1 MALRITIVVLI
12 STIISYAH
20 VMSNLEIQTRQQ
32 LDKYIT
38 QRGQRESFIF
48 QLSQDNVKLLSKNIL
63 EEIKKPIAKD
73 LNTEFNNIHFH
84 WDDGTIR
91 NFPQDRPIEEFDS
104 LNFPSSFVGKN
115 IKIDDEHKQ
124 ILLTAYKLVNSYGHA
139 WSNRFA
145 YTYFITPNN
154 SMVVYREEIPWGIQ
168 ANSSLKINEEEYYY
182 TADAKHNP
190 EKKSVLTGLFYDATG
205 NEWMVSALSP
215 AYDKKNNLIGVSG
228 QDIVLS
234 DLMKNTINDKLPG
247 AYNLIFHKDGRLIA
261 HPKYMKEIMEAQ

>member
-73 LNTEFNNIHFH
+73 LNTEFNNIYFH

-91 NFPQDRPIEEFDS
+91 NFPQDRPINEFDS

-115 IKIDDEHKQ
+115 IKIDDEDKNKL
-124 ILLTAYKLVNSYGHA
+124 ITAYRTVNSYGHA
-139 WSNRFA
+139 WNNRFTC
-145 YTYFITPNN
+145 TYFITPNN
-154 SMVVYREEIPWGIQ
+154 S
-168 ANSSLKINEEEYYY
+168 
-182 TADAKHNP
+182 
-190 EKKSVLTGLFYDATG
+190 
-205 NEWMVSALSP
+205 
-215 AYDKKNNLIGVSG
+215 
-228 QDIVLS
+228 
-234 DLMKNTINDKLPG
+234 
-247 AYNLIFHKDGRLIA
+247 
-261 HPKYMKEIMEAQ
+261 